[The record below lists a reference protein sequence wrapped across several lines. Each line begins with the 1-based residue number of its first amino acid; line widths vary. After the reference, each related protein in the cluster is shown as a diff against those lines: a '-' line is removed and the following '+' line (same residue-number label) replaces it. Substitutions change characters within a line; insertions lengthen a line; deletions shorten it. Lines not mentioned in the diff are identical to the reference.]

1 MNREHIKIRDETCKL
16 HSLFETVKWIGWVIY
31 LRLSVGNIVKVYS
44 VNKFLKFI
52 DVHLPEWIIL
62 WRQQEYSRFFIHQLS
77 DHRGRS
83 QFTHFSFRDCKTF
96 SIHLEEYGCMANL
109 WNYSTLSS
117 LPYPCL
123 TPPPSYFST
132 LPPPYFTPLPSP
144 PSASFILRFDFLC
157 FNTNLECFLFV
168 RTDRPDHFYHNE
180 NFTFNQNCPARS
192 LSHILN
198 SLH

>member
-1 MNREHIKIRDETCKL
+1 M
-16 HSLFETVKWIGWVIY
+16 
-31 LRLSVGNIVKVYS
+31 
-44 VNKFLKFI
+44 
-52 DVHLPEWIIL
+52 WIIL
-62 WRQQEYSRFFIHQLS
+62 WRQQEYGRFFIHQLS

-83 QFTHFSFRDCKTF
+83 QFSHFSFRDCKTF

-180 NFTFNQNCPARS
+180 NFTFNQNYPARS

-198 SLH
+198 SLHWRDSFQQTLFEKANFIFKLTGSIMVRPPTTDVWKSPLVARMLYCRKFTGLIPRCPD